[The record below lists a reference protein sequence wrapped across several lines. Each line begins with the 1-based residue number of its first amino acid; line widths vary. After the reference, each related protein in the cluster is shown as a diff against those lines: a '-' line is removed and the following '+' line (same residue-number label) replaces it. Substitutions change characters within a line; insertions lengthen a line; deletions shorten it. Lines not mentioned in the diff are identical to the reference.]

1 MKNEVRQL
9 KIAVILSVFT
19 VIIFCGLF
27 VYSWFFG
34 YSSGK
39 FSSAL
44 LVAGGIVIL
53 IKNYVLYYKA
63 KKRNDSWCC
72 RGDSTTFSLSLFIS
86 LLLYLLLPLLP
97 PTTYKKQLSKVRK
110 EYIDE
115 AALYTKKCDLLEDLN
130 WWIITVGVL
139 DIEQ

>member
-1 MKNEVRQL
+1 VLQLKNEVRQL

-63 KKRNDSWCC
+63 KKRDAS
-72 RGDSTTFSLSLFIS
+72 
-86 LLLYLLLPLLP
+86 
-97 PTTYKKQLSKVRK
+97 
-110 EYIDE
+110 
-115 AALYTKKCDLLEDLN
+115 
-130 WWIITVGVL
+130 
-139 DIEQ
+139 

>member
-44 LVAGGIVIL
+44 LVAGGIVI
-53 IKNYVLYYKA
+53 
-63 KKRNDSWCC
+63 
-72 RGDSTTFSLSLFIS
+72 F
-86 LLLYLLLPLLP
+86 
-97 PTTYKKQLSKVRK
+97 YKKWLIISKK
-110 EYIDE
+110 P
-115 AALYTKKCDLLEDLN
+115 
-130 WWIITVGVL
+130 
-139 DIEQ
+139 

>member
-1 MKNEVRQL
+1 MEKNRNLKGEMPDVSVIQGGVLYLKNEVRQF

-53 IKNYVLYYKA
+53 IKNYVLYYRA
-63 KKRNDSWCC
+63 KKRDDS
-72 RGDSTTFSLSLFIS
+72 
-86 LLLYLLLPLLP
+86 
-97 PTTYKKQLSKVRK
+97 
-110 EYIDE
+110 
-115 AALYTKKCDLLEDLN
+115 
-130 WWIITVGVL
+130 
-139 DIEQ
+139 

>member
-1 MKNEVRQL
+1 MDLLYKGVLYLKNEVRQL

-44 LVAGGIVIL
+44 LVPAV
-53 IKNYVLYYKA
+53 
-63 KKRNDSWCC
+63 
-72 RGDSTTFSLSLFIS
+72 
-86 LLLYLLLPLLP
+86 
-97 PTTYKKQLSKVRK
+97 
-110 EYIDE
+110 
-115 AALYTKKCDLLEDLN
+115 
-130 WWIITVGVL
+130 
-139 DIEQ
+139 